1 MMRRWRRDVRG
12 VFLQSHL
19 YKCAGGVLVA
29 GADRTGNIRYQDVVI
44 RRFSTC
50 HQRPATARPSP
61 RARRGEQAGRKP
73 TAARKRT
80 PTARTRCAAD
90 RAGQTSNGQD
100 RKHRNVGIRRR
111 RFSTRHQ
118 RPATARPSPRG
129 RRGKQAGRTPTAAR
143 KRTPTAR
150 TRCAADRAGKTTS
163 RRAVAARAIPVLLT
177 PGRWRWHSGS
187 DPVPAAGKNDGLAA
201 VGRPRLLRMATT
213 VCMGMGF
220 VDAGTAARDFRRA
233 SGTQVAVV

>member
-61 RARRGEQAGRKP
+61 R
-73 TAARKRT
+73 
-80 PTARTRCAAD
+80 
-90 RAGQTSNGQD
+90 
-100 RKHRNVGIRRR
+100 
-111 RFSTRHQ
+111 
-118 RPATARPSPRG
+118 G
-129 RRGKQAGRTPTAAR
+129 RRGKQAGRKPTAAR

-163 RRAVAARAIPVLLT
+163 RRAAAARAIPVLLT

-187 DPVPAAGKNDGLAA
+187 DPVSAAGKNDGLAA